1 MCLIFPITNLNNI
14 YTIVLYTIFCMLL
27 LLKNQQANYL
37 MQENRFKQIKSEKYK
52 VLPKKNKETTKKK
65 ESHWRVIP

>member
-1 MCLIFPITNLNNI
+1 
-14 YTIVLYTIFCMLL
+14 
-27 LLKNQQANYL
+27 

-52 VLPKKNKETTKKK
+52 VLPKKNTEQQQKK